1 MATTNIVIPM
11 DTELKEKAEMLF
23 REVGLNMATALHKY
37 VEKCVNDGKIPTKE
51 MDDDPDYEDELF
63 YSPSS
68 IAAIMEGIKSL
79 EEGRYIDMT
88 MEELRSYDSL

>member
-11 DTELKEKAEMLF
+11 DSELKEKAEMLF

-37 VEKCVNDGKIPTKE
+37 VEKCVSDGKIPTE
-51 MDDDPDYEDELF
+51 EIDDDPDYDDDELF
-63 YSPSS
+63 YSPSN

-88 MEELRSYDSL
+88 MEELRSYEK